1 MTLQSLKHEALK
13 NKDVKQE
20 YDRLE
25 SEFTLIEQLIA
36 MRKEAGLTQ
45 EQLAQKCKHTRV
57 ILADWKKR
65 IATLVGRLY
74 SNMRMS
80 VGSNFRLPF
89 IKKKATSRANNCS
102 LPR

>member
-45 EQLAQKCKHTRV
+45 EQLAQKMQTHKSNISR
-57 ILADWKKR
+57 LEKENSNPSWKTY
-65 IATLVGRLY
+65 ANVCGFELSLTLH
-74 SNMRMS
+74 
-80 VGSNFRLPF
+80 
-89 IKKKATSRANNCS
+89 KKESHISR
-102 LPR
+102 

>member
-25 SEFTLIEQLIA
+25 SEFTLIEQLIS

-45 EQLAQKCKHTRV
+45 EQLAQKMQTHKSNISR
-57 ILADWKKR
+57 LEKENSNPSWK
-65 IATLVGRLY
+65 TLLKYANVCGFKL
-74 SNMRMS
+74 S
-80 VGSNFRLPF
+80 LTLH
-89 IKKKATSRANNCS
+89 KKESHISR
-102 LPR
+102 

>member
-36 MRKEAGLTQ
+36 MRKELKNS
-45 EQLAQKCKHTRV
+45 LRKKCKHTRV

-89 IKKKATSRANNCS
+89 IKKKATSRANDCS